1 VVVVAGAARP
11 RGVAVGWL
19 DSRGAR
25 VDERRLNQQADVMSG
40 TGASSASASAMAGP
54 ESALPVPAAP
64 VRSSSEEAWNA
75 ATHGAGL
82 ALAVA
87 GAIVLGWAV
96 VRRGG
101 GAWQFVGSGIYAAT
115 LLAAYAAS
123 TISHVAR
130 RPGARRAWRI
140 ADQAIIFLFMAGTYT
155 PVALTWLRGGPW
167 WVLHGLVWAVA
178 LTGFASKAVFAHRVH
193 LGAVSTTLYI
203 LLGWMPV
210 LAIGPLLHALP
221 AGLMWW
227 FLAGGLCYTVGIAFF
242 HYDHRVPYFHAAW
255 HVLVLA
261 GSACHYM
268 AILLYCTGAGTAR

>member
-1 VVVVAGAARP
+1 VVRGGPAFAGNT
-11 RGVAVGWL
+11 
-19 DSRGAR
+19 
-25 VDERRLNQQADVMSG
+25 VDERGTNEIADGIVVTG
-40 TGASSASASAMAGP
+40 TAA
-54 ESALPVPAAP
+54 PVPAAP
-64 VRSSSEEAWNA
+64 LGLASPGEEAWNA

-87 GAIVLGWAV
+87 GAIILGWAI

-101 GAWQFVGSGIYAAT
+101 GGWQFAGCGIYAVT
-115 LLAAYAAS
+115 LVAAYAAS

-130 RPGARRAWRI
+130 RPAARRAWRI

-167 WVLHGLVWAVA
+167 WLLHGAVWAVA
-178 LTGFASKAVFAHRVH
+178 LAGFASKAVFAHRVH

-210 LAIGPLLHALP
+210 LAVGPLVHVLP
-221 AGLMWW
+221 FGLMWW
-227 FLAGGLCYTVGIAFF
+227 FLAGGLCYTAGIAFF
-242 HYDHRVPYFHAAW
+242 HYDDRVPYFHAAW

-261 GSACHYM
+261 GSACHYA
-268 AILLYCTGAGTAR
+268 AILLYCTGTGAAQ

>member
-1 VVVVAGAARP
+1 MGVVHARGADQDVT
-11 RGVAVGWL
+11 VAVGP
-19 DSRGAR
+19 
-25 VDERRLNQQADVMSG
+25 
-40 TGASSASASAMAGP
+40 TAGP
-54 ESALPVPAAP
+54 SPG
-64 VRSSSEEAWNA
+64 EEAWNA
-75 ATHGAGL
+75 ATHAAGL
-82 ALAVA
+82 ALAVG

-96 VRRGG
+96 AGHG
-101 GAWQFVGSGIYAAT
+101 AGAWPVVGCAIYAAT

-123 TISHVAR
+123 TVSHVAR

-140 ADQAIIFLFMAGTYT
+140 ADQAVIFLFMAGTYT
-155 PVALTWLRGGPW
+155 PVALTWMRGGRW
-167 WVLHGLVWAVA
+167 WLLHGLIWAVA
-178 LTGFASKAVFAHRVH
+178 LFGFASKAVFAHRVR

-210 LAIGPLLHALP
+210 LALRPMLGVLP

-227 FLAGGLCYTVGIAFF
+227 FLAGGLCYTAGIAFF

-268 AILLYCTGAGTAR
+268 AILLYCTAGGAAR